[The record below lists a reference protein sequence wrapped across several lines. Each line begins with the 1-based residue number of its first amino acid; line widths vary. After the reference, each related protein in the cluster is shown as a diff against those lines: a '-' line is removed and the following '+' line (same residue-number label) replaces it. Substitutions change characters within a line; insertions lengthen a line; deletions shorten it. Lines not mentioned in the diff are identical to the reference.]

1 MAFTLFKQVLMAGP
15 IQDRTERDVEYVI
28 KCFLQ
33 DHYKVNKDFNIH

>member
-1 MAFTLFKQVLMAGP
+1 MAGP